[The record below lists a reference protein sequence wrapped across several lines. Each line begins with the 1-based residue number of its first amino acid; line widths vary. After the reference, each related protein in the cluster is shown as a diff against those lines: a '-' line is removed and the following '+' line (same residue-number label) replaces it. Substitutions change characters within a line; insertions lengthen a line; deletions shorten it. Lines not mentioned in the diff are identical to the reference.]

1 MKHHSTNPFDSDVS
15 LNGGYLYTTNALLSS
30 RLANERLTR
39 ATIDM
44 MRLKGK
50 RVIDVGCGDG
60 SYTIDLYK
68 KYKPEYTLGFDASRN
83 AINLAKVLYK
93 KNKNIYFEKGN
104 IYNIPKRFGNFDIA
118 IIRGVLH
125 HLDSPQKAIQSVAKV
140 ASHIIILEP
149 NGYNPLLKIIEKVSL
164 YHRIHKEKSYFPLL
178 IRTWVKKAGFRVIED
193 DFVGLV
199 PFFCP
204 DGMATTLKKVE
215 PFVEG
220 FPYVRNFLCGVYVL
234 HAKK

>member
-39 ATIDM
+39 A
-44 MRLKGK
+44 
-50 RVIDVGCGDG
+50 
-60 SYTIDLYK
+60 TIDLYK

-140 ASHIIILEP
+140 ASHIIILE
-149 NGYNPLLKIIEKVSL
+149 
-164 YHRIHKEKSYFPLL
+164 
-178 IRTWVKKAGFRVIED
+178 
-193 DFVGLV
+193 
-199 PFFCP
+199 
-204 DGMATTLKKVE
+204 
-215 PFVEG
+215 
-220 FPYVRNFLCGVYVL
+220 
-234 HAKK
+234 